1 MVFPSCLKIHVV
13 KKEIT
18 KRNKHIYQS
27 NMYICF
33 FKATFCIGELQ
44 IKKNTR
50 YYIYIYIMIK
60 RIQKNRKKPTV

>member
-44 IKKNTR
+44 IKKKQDN
-50 YYIYIYIMIK
+50 IYIYYDK
-60 RIQKNRKKPTV
+60 KNTKE

>member
-44 IKKNTR
+44 RKKKYKILYIYYDKKNT
-50 YYIYIYIMIK
+50 K
-60 RIQKNRKKPTV
+60 E

>member
-50 YYIYIYIMIK
+50 YYIYIYIL
-60 RIQKNRKKPTV
+60 

>member
-18 KRNKHIYQS
+18 KRNKHIYQR

-44 IKKNTR
+44 RKKKYKILYIYYDEKNT
-50 YYIYIYIMIK
+50 K
-60 RIQKNRKKPTV
+60 E

>member
-33 FKATFCIGELQ
+33 FCIGELQ

-50 YYIYIYIMIK
+50 YYIYIMIK

>member
-44 IKKNTR
+44 IKKK
-50 YYIYIYIMIK
+50 YKILYIYYDK
-60 RIQKNRKKPTV
+60 KNTKE

>member
-18 KRNKHIYQS
+18 KRNKHIYQR

-44 IKKNTR
+44 RKKRYKILYIYYDEKNT
-50 YYIYIYIMIK
+50 K
-60 RIQKNRKKPTV
+60 E

>member
-18 KRNKHIYQS
+18 KRNKHIYQR

-44 IKKNTR
+44 RKKRYKILYKYYDEKNT
-50 YYIYIYIMIK
+50 K
-60 RIQKNRKKPTV
+60 E

>member
-33 FKATFCIGELQ
+33 FCIGELQ

-50 YYIYIYIMIK
+50 YYIYIMIK
-60 RIQKNRKKPTV
+60 KIQKNRKKPTV